1 MRLLAC
7 SLALAL
13 VATAPLASA
22 QGSKQ
27 ETQAVERFTNG
38 KKLLD
43 QKKAEEALV
52 EFRASNDLLESPNTL
67 FMIGEALSQLGRT
80 AEAMQAYEDAAA
92 KAQAR
97 ISAGESRFGTTREE
111 ATRATRELRPKVFK
125 LSVVVSG
132 APPETVV
139 AVGGKSSSTRAEGDK
154 LASTSWQVP
163 GSLVVEVT
171 APGRPP
177 VTQKLEATAG
187 GEATVEIVVPA
198 VGDKPPPKDE
208 PPPPPPKEAEE
219 EGIKPPPIVS
229 WVLGG
234 VGVVGLA
241 TFGAFIGLSES
252 TWSDLQECSPNCGE
266 DRRADADRAAT
277 FQIAGYVALGVG
289 AASLIAAGVLWIAL
303 PREKDDPAAA
313 SVAVRVGPTG
323 GVVDVR
329 F

>member
-1 MRLLAC
+1 MRLVTYT
-7 SLALAL
+7 LALAL
-13 VATAPLASA
+13 LAVAPAASA

-27 ETQAVERFTNG
+27 ETQAVERFGTG
-38 KKLLD
+38 KRLLD
-43 QKKAEEALV
+43 QKKPAEALV

-67 FMIGEALSQLGRT
+67 FMIGEALSQLGRA

-97 ISAGESRFGTTREE
+97 VAAGESRFGTTQEE

-139 AVGGKSSSTRAEGDK
+139 AVGGKSASTRAEGDT

-171 APGRPP
+171 ASGRPP
-177 VTQKLEATAG
+177 ITQKVEATAG
-187 GEATVEIVVPA
+187 GEATVEIVVPP

-208 PPPPPPKEAEE
+208 TAPPPKESEAG
-219 EGIKPPPIVS
+219 GIQPPPIVS

-234 VGVVGLA
+234 VGVVGFV
-241 TFGAFIGLSES
+241 TFGAFIGLSEA
-252 TWSDLQECSPNCGE
+252 TWNDLQDCSPNCGE

-277 FQIAGYVALGVG
+277 FQIAGYVALGLG
-289 AASLIAAGVLWIAL
+289 AASLITAGVLWIVL
-303 PREKDDPAAA
+303 PTDSAEPAAA
-313 SVAVRVGPTG
+313 NVTVRIGPSFG
-323 GVVDVR
+323 MVDVR